1 MLTHHNFEEKGEPK
15 RYRTEVIPLTS
26 LTARPNRLSKKSV
39 SVSIC
44 SIRLFLLFCVSL
56 SLGLYKISVKV
67 SLSLCSF
74 PVFSLAP
81 PPPPPPPPRTS
92 PDPLPSLP
100 ASPLKCLWAIIRS
113 APEAIMS
120 SMTTL
125 RTPRGFITCCK
136 PLHLAGLTTQLATP
150 SYTASRHGRHHDKYT

>member
-1 MLTHHNFEEKGEPK
+1 MFTDHNFEEKGEPK
-15 RYRTEVIPLTS
+15 RYRTEVLPLTS

-81 PPPPPPPPRTS
+81 T